1 MSGKLEL
8 LRNAVTSKFGRQVLQ
23 LQKHSPV
30 ILFGVGV
37 VGMVTTVVL
46 ASRATLQIEEILD
59 EHQETLGDI
68 NEHVDIEID
77 GSVYT
82 ADKAKRD
89 RAILMARTSGK
100 IAKLYAPAAAV
111 GVVSIAA
118 LTGSHVILT
127 NRNVSLAA
135 AYAAVS
141 KGFEKY
147 RQRVA
152 NEFGADKDREFRYGS
167 VDRKVEYEKKDGTTG
182 TKTVKKAEKGIVDE
196 GLVYARWFDA
206 GSDKWDPT
214 PEYNTAFLLSQQ
226 NYWNWKLQQR
236 GHVFLNEVYEALG
249 FKHVLMGQSVG
260 WLKGGVEGHTGDGYI
275 DFGVFDDKEQARDF
289 INCWNDGILLDFN
302 VDGTIL
308 DKI

>member
-1 MSGKLEL
+1 MSGKLTV
-8 LRNAVTSKFGRQVLQ
+8 LRNVVTSRFGRQVLQ

-30 ILFGVGV
+30 LLFGAGV

-46 ASRATLQIEEILD
+46 ASKATLQIEEILD
-59 EHQETLGDI
+59 DHHETLEKI
-68 NEHVDIEID
+68 NTTIDVDD
-77 GSVYT
+77 YT
-82 ADKAKRD
+82 PEKAKRD
-89 RAILMARTSGK
+89 RALLLARTGGK
-100 IAKLYAPAAAV
+100 IVKLYGPATITGIASV
-111 GVVSIAA
+111 AA
-118 LTGSHVILT
+118 LTGSHIILT
-127 NRNVSLAA
+127 NRNVGLAA
-135 AYAAVS
+135 TVAAVS

-147 RQRVA
+147 RQRVM
-152 NEFGADKDREFRYGS
+152 NELGADKDREFRYGVS
-167 VDRKVEYEKKDGTTG
+167 ERTVEYEKKDGTTG
-182 TKTVKKAEKGIVDE
+182 TKKVKKAEKGIVDE
-196 GLVYARWFDA
+196 GMIYARWFDS

-226 NYWNWKLQQR
+226 NFWNWRLQQR

-249 FKHVLMGQSVG
+249 FKHVAMGQQVG
-260 WLKGGVEGHTGDGYI
+260 WLKGGIEGHTGDGFI